1 MTQLKWA
8 MNLNRVI
15 KIEKK
20 MAMKHLKKLSSFLAI
35 MKIQIK

>member
-15 KIEKK
+15 KIEKNGYETSQK
-20 MAMKHLKKLSSFLAI
+20 VIIILSNYENSN
-35 MKIQIK
+35 

>member
-15 KIEKK
+15 KIEKNGYETSQ
-20 MAMKHLKKLSSFLAI
+20 KLSSFLAI